1 MNVIGFVTVKD
12 PIFLLLLRYRKIS
25 RCDCTL
31 KRPSAY
37 YKSCTICIERTISQS
52 NTHMHTNWKYDTYI
66 DETRSFHSTQLSQ
79 LFTNT
84 VILLYTTVCSC
95 CAHYCLITTLRD
107 SKMRLMVLV
116 YFHIAISISGDLICL
131 SSDISTSSS
140 ARRGM
145 CVCVNLFS
153 GRSDIDE

>member
-12 PIFLLLLRYRKIS
+12 PIFLLLLCSRKIS
-25 RCDCTL
+25 RRDCTL
-31 KRPSAY
+31 RRPSAY

-52 NTHMHTNWKYDTYI
+52 ITHMHTNWKYDRDI
-66 DETRSFHSTQLSQ
+66 DETHSFHSTQLSQ

-84 VILLYTTVCSC
+84 VILLYTTACSC
-95 CAHYCLITTLRD
+95 CAHYCLITTLGD
-107 SKMRLMVLV
+107 CKMRLMVLV

-131 SSDISTSSS
+131 FSDISTSSS

-145 CVCVNLFS
+145 CVSV
-153 GRSDIDE
+153 

>member
-1 MNVIGFVTVKD
+1 MYDKLWM
-12 PIFLLLLRYRKIS
+12 LLALSLWKIQYFSYRKIS
-25 RCDCTL
+25 RCDCTFRRL
-31 KRPSAY
+31 SAY
-37 YKSCTICIERTISQS
+37 YKSCTICIERTISES
-52 NTHMHTNWKYDTYI
+52 ITHMHTNWKYDTYI
-66 DETRSFHSTQLSQ
+66 DETRSFHRTQLSQ

-95 CAHYCLITTLRD
+95 CAHYCLITKLRD
-107 SKMRLMVLV
+107 GKMRLMVLV

-145 CVCVNLFS
+145 CVSV
-153 GRSDIDE
+153 